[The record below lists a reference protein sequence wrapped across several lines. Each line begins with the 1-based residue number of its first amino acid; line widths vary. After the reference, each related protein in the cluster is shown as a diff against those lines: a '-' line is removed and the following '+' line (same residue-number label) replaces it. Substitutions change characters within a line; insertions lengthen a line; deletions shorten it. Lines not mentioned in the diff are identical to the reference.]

1 MYIGKNG
8 LLQVHRQHLDWHSQD
23 SLKDVAESLQS
34 QLGSSRSHADYI
46 CLKQALKALAQ
57 PGEPFMYA
65 ADLPALTATALT
77 AADPRALIATAL
89 TAADLTALTANAS
102 VLQIAA
108 SALQP
113 IVPINV
119 LLRGWL

>member
-23 SLKDVAESLQS
+23 SLKDVAESLQN

-57 PGEPFMYA
+57 PGEPFTYLGRTG
-65 ADLPALTATALT
+65 LPLLQLRNTAFSQ
-77 AADPRALIATAL
+77 
-89 TAADLTALTANAS
+89 NACCFCF
-102 VLQIAA
+102 
-108 SALQP
+108 
-113 IVPINV
+113 IVFPHQV
-119 LLRGWL
+119 QFRWLFTEG